1 MIFTFIFFVNVS
13 YRKERSF
20 LFKRFLYVSK
30 EKAYFRASF
39 VPLFFNFC
47 CVSKI
52 QRFMKVCHHDMLVSR
67 SHCVTR
73 NRISRG
79 NFSLY
84 NDIPLSFPS
93 LSTYEHFSPQLY
105 TGFYYEWKFYDTCE
119 NVLRT
124 MVACDICTMK
134 LVSFPKWKL

>member
-20 LFKRFLYVSK
+20 LFKRFLYVPK
-30 EKAYFRASF
+30 EKVYFRASF
-39 VPLFFNFC
+39 VPLFLNFC

-52 QRFMKVCHHDMLVSR
+52 QRFMKVCHHAMLVSW

-93 LSTYEHFSPQLY
+93 LDTRTFFTATVHRFLLWMKILRYL
-105 TGFYYEWKFYDTCE
+105 WKC
-119 NVLRT
+119 VAHHGSLRY
-124 MVACDICTMK
+124 MYNE
-134 LVSFPKWKL
+134 VSFFS